1 MKCLYGTRMGSRAA
15 CSRPRHDDLFEAKA
29 NSTATT
35 FCPQA
40 VLEVEDVSLAYC
52 SCAVI
57 SAYYVFLISVL
68 FLTNIKL

>member
-52 SCAVI
+52 SCTVI
-57 SAYYVFLISVL
+57 SADVFLIFVF
-68 FLTNIKL
+68 FLTNSKL